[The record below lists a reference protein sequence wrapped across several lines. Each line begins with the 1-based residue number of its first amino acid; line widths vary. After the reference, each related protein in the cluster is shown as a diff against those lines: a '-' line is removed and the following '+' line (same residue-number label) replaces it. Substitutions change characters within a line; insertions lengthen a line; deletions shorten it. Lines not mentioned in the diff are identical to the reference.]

1 MQLIER
7 CMSKVFFSNDC
18 LIQKWGFFLQYIP
31 VFFRCE
37 GVAPV
42 PIIGDRDWLDGFTDS
57 NQPDLLLISTER
69 QYVTLHHLSQ
79 NNKL

>member
-1 MQLIER
+1 MLGNLDWINLLIIT
-7 CMSKVFFSNDC
+7 NQG
-18 LIQKWGFFLQYIP
+18 L
-31 VFFRCE
+31 FFRCE